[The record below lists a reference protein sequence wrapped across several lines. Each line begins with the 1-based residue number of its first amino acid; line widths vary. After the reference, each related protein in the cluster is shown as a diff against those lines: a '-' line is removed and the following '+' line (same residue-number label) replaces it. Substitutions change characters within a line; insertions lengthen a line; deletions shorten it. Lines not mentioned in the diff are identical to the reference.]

1 MMDSDISIRRAE
13 IQDLTSIKRLADN
26 NRTTLGF
33 VLRPALMAGIKQGW
47 LLIAE
52 QTNGELL
59 GFIHYRHRR
68 DMQTTLYEICVAQ
81 SFRRRGVG
89 RALIE
94 ALARESAQLRKACI
108 QLRAPVGI
116 PANAFYQ
123 MTGFALD
130 RTESGRKSPLNVW
143 RYPICHRE
151 DD

>member
-1 MMDSDISIRRAE
+1 MDSDISIRRAE
-13 IQDLTSIKRLADN
+13 IQDLTGIKRLADN

-68 DMQTTLYEICVAQ
+68 DMQTTLYEICVVQ

-89 RALIE
+89 RALVE
-94 ALARESAQLRKACI
+94 ALAREAAQLRKTCI

-116 PANAFYQ
+116 AANAFYQ
-123 MTGFALD
+123 MTGFVLN
-130 RTESGRKSPLNVW
+130 RTESGRKRPLNVW
-143 RYPICHRE
+143 QYSIYRE

>member
-1 MMDSDISIRRAE
+1 MTDSGISIRRAE
-13 IQDLTSIKRLADN
+13 IQDLTAIKQLVDR
-26 NRTTLGF
+26 NRATLGF

-52 QTNGELL
+52 HTNGELL

-68 DMQTTLYEICVAQ
+68 DMHTTLYEICVVE

-89 RALIE
+89 RALVE
-94 ALARESAQLRKACI
+94 ALARESAQLGKTCI

-116 PANAFYQ
+116 PANTFYQ

-130 RTESGRKSPLNVW
+130 RTESGRKRPLNVW
-143 RYPICHRE
+143 RYPIRRE

>member
-1 MMDSDISIRRAE
+1 MYSDVSIRKAE
-13 IQDLTSIKRLADN
+13 IQDLAAIKQLADD
-26 NRTTLGF
+26 NRPTLGF
-33 VLRPALMAGIKQGW
+33 VLRPALLAGIKQGW

-68 DMQTTLYEICVAQ
+68 DMQTTLYEICVVQ

-89 RALIE
+89 RALVK
-94 ALARESAQLRKACI
+94 ALAREAAQLRKNCI

-116 PANAFYQ
+116 AANAFYQ

-130 RTESGRKSPLNVW
+130 RTESGRKRQLNVW
-143 RYPICHRE
+143 RYPIFHRE